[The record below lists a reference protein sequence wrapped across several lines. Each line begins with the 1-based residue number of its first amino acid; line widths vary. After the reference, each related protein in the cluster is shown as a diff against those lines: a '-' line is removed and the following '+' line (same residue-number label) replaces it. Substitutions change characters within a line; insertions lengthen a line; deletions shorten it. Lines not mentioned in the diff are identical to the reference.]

1 MNLNKMLNL
10 TGMVALVTGG
20 GNGIGCGSARILA
33 EAGADVVIGDVNLA
47 AAEEVAEDIR
57 GMGRKALA
65 LKCDVTKEAD
75 LMNFVVPYMKQAG
88 YGSIVNITSMGSI
101 NRSPNMSAYASSKAA
116 LNHMTA
122 NLAMDFGPD
131 VRINAVGPGA
141 VETQALA
148 SVLTPEIEKKM
159 LEHTPIKRLGEV
171 EDIAGAVLFFAA
183 PISSWITGQV
193 LFVNGGGVQTLD

>member
-1 MNLNKMLNL
+1 M
-10 TGMVALVTGG
+10 
-20 GNGIGCGSARILA
+20 
-33 EAGADVVIGDVNLA
+33 
-47 AAEEVAEDIR
+47 DI
-57 GMGRKALA
+57 
-65 LKCDVTKEAD
+65 
-75 LMNFVVPYMKQAG
+75 
-88 YGSIVNITSMGSI
+88 
-101 NRSPNMSAYASSKAA
+101 
-116 LNHMTA
+116 
-122 NLAMDFGPD
+122 GPD

-159 LEHTPIKRLGEV
+159 LEHTPIKRLGEI